1 MLSVFSTRI
10 FISACRSAWPFF
22 YAFKNKKH
30 SPISKFSLFA
40 FGIIPVSS
48 TETDSTADCYFPI
61 RKIEFANESALQGHV
76 KSLLMDML
84 LASGIAGYV
93 CIVEENTIS
102 SMKSDLWVVL
112 VSGVPIG
119 AVEVKKPKLDAI
131 GVLIRGA
138 AFNLDTYG
146 QIFDYMIQL
155 RAFHGV
161 CQVFGIITTLIEW

>member
-1 MLSVFSTRI
+1 
-10 FISACRSAWPFF
+10 
-22 YAFKNKKH
+22 
-30 SPISKFSLFA
+30 
-40 FGIIPVSS
+40 
-48 TETDSTADCYFPI
+48 
-61 RKIEFANESALQGHV
+61 
-76 KSLLMDML
+76 
-84 LASGIAGYV
+84 
-93 CIVEENTIS
+93 
-102 SMKSDLWVVL
+102 MKSDLWVVL

-161 CQVFGIITTLIEW
+161 CQVFGIITTLIEWRIVWLPDT